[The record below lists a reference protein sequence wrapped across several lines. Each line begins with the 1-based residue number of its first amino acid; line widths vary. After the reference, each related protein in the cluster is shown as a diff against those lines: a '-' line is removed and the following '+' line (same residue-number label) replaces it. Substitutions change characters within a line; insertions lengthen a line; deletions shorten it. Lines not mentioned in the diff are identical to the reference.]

1 MTTANT
7 MIMTMIRPAMIIY
20 GVKALFFFRMIRQF
34 GQDVSLGTT
43 GVPHRGQVLEAIYS
57 NILFRH

>member
-1 MTTANT
+1 